1 MTSLFPPDEI
11 ISRFAKVEVFTTN
24 TMIKM
29 KRHRDKLAALKYL
42 TPQDTLN
49 ETGPAY
55 CKNITISIGV
65 KTKDQTESLGQLKLN
80 F

>member
-1 MTSLFPPDEI
+1 MASLFPPDEI
-11 ISRFAKVEVFTTN
+11 ISRFATVEVFTTN

-29 KRHRDKLAALKYL
+29 KRHRDRLAALKCL
-42 TPQDTLN
+42 TPQETLN
-49 ETGPAY
+49 EIGPAY